1 MPPWVAWGVPCET
14 PVAAVPLPRAPFA
27 GALGMLLPT
36 FRQLS
41 AEAPTASELATL
53 CRRAERAGA
62 SALWACDHLFWHGPA
77 VECLASVTVAATA
90 TERAVVGPCVLQ
102 LPLRRAAVV
111 AKQAASIS
119 QLSEG
124 RLVLG
129 VGIGNHR
136 GEYEAA
142 AASYDSRGRQLDGA
156 IAELRRAWSSAED
169 QSRYRQLPPAGQ
181 IPIWVGGSSE
191 AALRRAARLA
201 DGWIPL
207 FVPPTDYAAALE
219 RLDKESDRAGRD
231 PAEIARA
238 IVVFVSIG
246 GTAARDRGLEWMS
259 SLYSIPPDAFARYL
273 VTGDAASVARALAE
287 FEEAGAQHVAV
298 FVTDDDPV
306 GQFEELA
313 SELTALKG
321 TL

>member
-1 MPPWVAWGVPCET
+1 MPCET
-14 PVAAVPLPRAPFA
+14 PAATVPLPRAPVA

-36 FRQLS
+36 FPQLR
-41 AEAPTASELATL
+41 AQAPTASELAKL

-62 SALWACDHLFWHGPA
+62 RALWACDHLFWHGPS
-77 VECLASVTVAATA
+77 VECLASVTVAATV

-102 LPLRRAAVV
+102 LPLRQAPAV

-129 VGIGNHR
+129 VGLGNHR

-142 AASYDSRGRQLDGA
+142 GASFDRRGRCLDES
-156 IAELRRAWSSAED
+156 IVELRRAWSSAQD
-169 QSRYRQLPPAGQ
+169 RSRYRQLPPAGKV
-181 IPIWVGGSSE
+181 PIWVGGSSE

-207 FVPPTDYAAALE
+207 FLPPAEYAAALE
-219 RLDKESDRAGRD
+219 RLEKESDRAGRD
-231 PAEIARA
+231 PDEIARA

-246 GTAARDRGLEWMS
+246 RSDARDRGLAWMS
-259 SLYSIPPDAFARYL
+259 SLYSIPPDAFARHL
-273 VTGDAASVARALAE
+273 LAGDAPSVARALVD

-298 FVTDDDPV
+298 FVTDDEPV

-313 SELTALKG
+313 SELA
-321 TL
+321 TLRGPR